1 MVPFPIEDDDLAPNN
16 PDSAPSQSP
25 NDGENEAMLQELI
38 LLLNQ
43 ARAFKDPLDKKLTQ
57 WRAYFDMQPPQPP
70 FKDALTAAVPI
81 IRQKADGIRAH
92 LKVAIDKEPMFSARP
107 YTSEAADVAPVLESL
122 LERELRMSD
131 SKHEIEKAIDEAVLY
146 GTGILKL
153 DTNYEGYVQLKHIPF
168 KNVWAWPDKYD
179 PKLLSWF
186 VAFWQPYHEIKRL
199 GDEGYYDKGAVEDLA
214 TVASGGG
221 YYTNEIMSTPA
232 VNDEVRWHELIEAWW
247 IRNGRLQ
254 RIIFAPLLRKILRI
268 DDTPFEGLVE
278 CPPFFPIYIDPD
290 PISIWGHGLAEIL
303 ESAQVVAD
311 AALNQELWS
320 GQYKMRPPVL
330 VRQSSQ
336 VWRILSEKG
345 GLYPGQL
352 IPFEGGDAEEVIKPM
367 EYGMNPFN
375 AQMLH
380 LMQQLTEDAT
390 ISDFIVPG
398 QPLGGRKTATEIG
411 VTATIGQLKLAN
423 YLRYVQRSLE
433 AAIKVYWDVL
443 EDTRVS
449 NAQDPNLPPGVTKVY
464 SYSGGGAVYVA
475 DKTVKFNYPTPEG
488 VMEVSIAGAD
498 RDDMDFVLTG
508 SITAPERELRV
519 QRISQVLNPAML
531 QIINAA
537 RQDPG
542 IAVLVRRFLDA
553 IGFSQDADL
562 ILNPPEQGMSP
573 GEAVLQGVSQG
584 LEQRMAQ
591 GNKNG

>member
-1 MVPFPIEDDDLAPNN
+1 MVPFPSEEDFPVNEAEPQVDVGAD
-16 PDSAPSQSP
+16 
-25 NDGENEAMLQELI
+25 NEAMLQELV

-43 ARAFKDPLDKKLTQ
+43 ARSFKDPIDKKLAQ
-57 WRAYFDMQPPQPP
+57 WRAYFDMQPPMPP

-107 YTSEAADVAPVLESL
+107 YTSEGADVAPVLESL
-122 LERELRMSD
+122 LERELRMSG

-153 DTNYEGYVQLKHIPF
+153 DISPEGYVQLKHVPF

-186 VAFWQPYHEIKRL
+186 VAFWQPYHEIQRL
-199 GDEGYYDKGAVEDLA
+199 AEEGYYDKEAVESIA
-214 TVASGGG
+214 TYAAGGG
-221 YYTNEIMSTPA
+221 FYTNETMSTPM
-232 VNDEVRWHELIEAWW
+232 VNDEVRWHELVEAWW
-247 IRNGRLQ
+247 VRNARLQ
-254 RIIFAPLLRKILRI
+254 RVVFAPFARKVLRI
-268 DDTPFEGLVE
+268 DDTPFEGAVE

-290 PISIWGHGLAEIL
+290 PILVWGHGLAEVL
-303 ESAQVVAD
+303 ESAQIVSD

-345 GLYPGQL
+345 GLFPGQL
-352 IPFEGGDAEEVIKPM
+352 IPFEGGDAEEVIKVM
-367 EYGMNPFN
+367 DYGMNPFN
-375 AQMLH
+375 VQLLG
-380 LMQQLTEDAT
+380 LMNQLTEDAT

-443 EDTRVS
+443 VGMRVS
-449 NAQDPNLPPGVTKVY
+449 NAQNPGLPPGVVKIY

-475 DKTVKFNYPTPEG
+475 EKTVRLNYPTPEG
-488 VMEVSIAGAD
+488 IMEVFIAGAK
-498 RDDMDFVLTG
+498 RDDVDFVLTG

-519 QRISQVLNPAML
+519 QRIAQVLNPAML
-531 QIINAA
+531 QIIMAA

-542 IAVLVRRFLDA
+542 IAILLRRFLDA

-562 ILNPPEQGMSP
+562 ILNPPEQGMAP
-573 GEAVLQGVSQG
+573 GEAVLQGVAQG

-591 GNKNG
+591 GGKNG